1 MHALILEVSL
11 TLILLVL
18 EVLLHVGIVEHILIL
33 AIVAAWGLILLV
45 LKVRNLSRNVATL
58 ILALLLIRILI
69 ELLLLLKLILWVI
82 VDLLVKLILML
93 LLHVLRLL
101 REANI
106 LRCLSL
112 YIHWIVSTWR
122 KVITWILLTHAGQKI
137 RPSIYNK
144 LGTYLAD

>member
-45 LKVRNLSRNVATL
+45 LKVRILSRIVATL

-69 ELLLLLKLILWVI
+69 ELVLLLKLILWVI
-82 VDLLVKLILML
+82 VELLVKLVLML
-93 LLHVLRLL
+93 QLRLL
-101 REANI
+101 REINI

-112 YIHWIVSTWR
+112 YIQWIVTTWR
-122 KVITWILLTHAGQKI
+122 KVITWILLTHTGQKI
-137 RPSIYNK
+137 RPSIHNK